1 MPWHGRADGMLSESN
16 SAGKLLMHLLD
27 LIRLR
32 LLPPAHIL
40 PRRSGIEFSLIGG
53 RPLQSQRAGGGKMAR
68 GGGAGSHEHSS
79 LLPQADLYVSCPHFA
94 LYLAPSASTP
104 AVSMDAMV
112 H

>member
-40 PRRSGIEFSLIGG
+40 TYFDICQFAVTEINMADMPRPEPLP
-53 RPLQSQRAGGGKMAR
+53 RPV
-68 GGGAGSHEHSS
+68 
-79 LLPQADLYVSCPHFA
+79 VS
-94 LYLAPSASTP
+94 
-104 AVSMDAMV
+104 
-112 H
+112 